1 MQRDDLDDPSG
12 VDLSAIRVLTRR
24 ETIKILGLSDRTW
37 DRLEHNGQTPP
48 KTQLSDNR
56 IGYRLADIAKWLDG
70 RRAPA
75 VIVEDRRK
83 SQHRKIEAAGS
94 FVEGAAAR

>member
-37 DRLEHNGQTPP
+37 DRLEHSGQTPP

-70 RRAPA
+70 RRELA
-75 VIVEDRRK
+75 VIVEDGRK
-83 SQHRKIEAAGS
+83 SRLRKIEAAGT
-94 FVEGAAAR
+94 FVEGAA

>member
-1 MQRDDLDDPSG
+1 MQRDDLDDPSD
-12 VDLSAIRVLTRR
+12 VDLSTIRVLTRR

-37 DRLEHNGQTPP
+37 DRLEYSGQTPP

-70 RRAPA
+70 RREPA
-75 VIVEDRRK
+75 VIVEDRRRGRA
-83 SQHRKIEAAGS
+83 RKVDAVGLSTETAVAT
-94 FVEGAAAR
+94 